1 VELDEWCPVLT
12 VNARRN
18 MAMSKFCRQYQLLT
32 EAEMKAPRSHDSLLD
47 PPPSQRMLTLR
58 FAPLEG

>member
-32 EAEMKAPRSHDSLLD
+32 EAEMKPLG
-47 PPPSQRMLTLR
+47 LTTHCLIRRHLR
-58 FAPLEG
+58 EC